1 MNEIFLLVLAIA
13 GVFSIACSI
22 ALISLGAIIDRF
34 PLGDESNR
42 KRSLSSPIESTRIAV
57 VIYWALFIIGGYA
70 ILLES
75 KYAIII
81 GITTIFSGILFMFT
95 ALILS
100 FAVLHAMRRRR
111 TRMETPV
118 LQAGPVSVA
127 SPAEAPVEGI
137 KIIPKKQYRRPVSNF
152 MVDALMKRD

>member
-13 GVFSIACSI
+13 GIFSFACSI
-22 ALISLGAIIDRF
+22 ALISLGTIIDHF

-57 VIYWALFIIGGYA
+57 VIYWILFIIGGYA
-70 ILLES
+70 ILMEN

-81 GITTIFSGILFMFT
+81 GITTLFSGVLFMFT

-111 TRMETPV
+111 RSLETPV
-118 LQAGPVSVA
+118 FQTPPVPITGMAVT
-127 SPAEAPVEGI
+127 PVERMT
-137 KIIPKKQYRRPVSNF
+137 KIPKKRYRRPVSNF
-152 MVDALMKRD
+152 IVDGLIRRE

>member
-13 GVFSIACSI
+13 GVFSLACSF

-57 VIYWALFIIGGYA
+57 GIYWLLFIIGGYA
-70 ILLES
+70 ILQES
-75 KYAIII
+75 TYAVII
-81 GITTIFSGILFMFT
+81 GITTLFSGILFMFT

-111 TRMETPV
+111 ATKEIPV
-118 LQAGPVSVA
+118 LRATRVPIT
-127 SPAEAPVEGI
+127 SPADVPEGGI
-137 KIIPKKQYRRPVSNF
+137 KSVPKKHYRRPVSNF

>member
-13 GVFSIACSI
+13 GIFSIACSI
-22 ALISLGAIIDRF
+22 ALISLGTIIDHF

-57 VIYWALFIIGGYA
+57 VIYWTLFIIGAYA
-70 ILLES
+70 VLQES
-75 KYAIII
+75 VYSVII
-81 GITTIFSGILFMFT
+81 GITTLFSGILFMFT

-100 FAVLHAMRRRR
+100 FAVLHAMRSRRSSKD
-111 TRMETPV
+111 MPV
-118 LQAGPVSVA
+118 LYMAPVSSA
-127 SPAEAPVEGI
+127 SMTEAPAEGT
-137 KIIPKKQYRRPVSNF
+137 KIVPKKHYRRPVSNF

>member
-13 GVFSIACSI
+13 AVFSFACSI
-22 ALISLGAIIDRF
+22 ALISLGSIIDRF

-42 KRSLSSPIESTRIAV
+42 KRSLSSPVESTRIAV
-57 VIYWALFIIGGYA
+57 GIYWLLFIIGGYA
-70 ILLES
+70 ILQES

-81 GITTIFSGILFMFT
+81 GVTSLFSGVLFMFT

-111 TRMETPV
+111 TSMGVSDINAAPV
-118 LQAGPVSVA
+118 PMPVSDTP
-127 SPAEAPVEGI
+127 PAEGQQNI
-137 KIIPKKQYRRPVSNF
+137 QKKHYRRPVSNF
-152 MVDALMKRD
+152 MVDALMRRD

>member
-13 GVFSIACSI
+13 GVFSIACSF
-22 ALISLGAIIDRF
+22 ALISLGTIIDRF
-34 PLGDESNR
+34 PMGDESNR

-57 VIYWALFIIGGYA
+57 GIYWLLFIIGGYA
-70 ILLES
+70 ILQES
-75 KYAIII
+75 IYSIII
-81 GITTIFSGILFMFT
+81 GITTLFSGILFMFT

-111 TRMETPV
+111 TSIEMPV
-118 LQAGPVSVA
+118 LQATR
-127 SPAEAPVEGI
+127 APVARIAEDHAGEI
-137 KIIPKKQYRRPVSNF
+137 KSIPKKHYRRPVSNF